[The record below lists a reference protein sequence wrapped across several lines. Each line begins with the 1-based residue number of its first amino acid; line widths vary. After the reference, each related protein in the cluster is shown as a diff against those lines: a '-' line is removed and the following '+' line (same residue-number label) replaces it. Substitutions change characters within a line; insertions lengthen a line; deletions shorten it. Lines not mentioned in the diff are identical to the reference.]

1 MKKLV
6 CLLSTICMTF
16 CLSACSDLLSGDL
29 LSPMTSIQSSQTGG
43 SASVGAQE
51 SLEEGSSIEESSA
64 PESSDSQQ
72 PATSEEPSTSEEI
85 EKPEAYKYT
94 DFTAEEKAVFMQYIG
109 EVLPFPATNDYEF
122 ETYYDDYYY
131 SDGITFSTSGNTQA
145 DFDAYRALFADY
157 TFMETYLDDFND
169 TWYWYEKGDIV
180 VDMSYYYYE
189 GEWWI
194 NVYVCTQG
202 DSAGGN
208 GNLGGGGTDGDYETD
223 ENVITNAGAG
233 LPTGKNGVYNVDF
246 TKATNVK
253 NVTDQGY
260 YLDGCPTTGSPAVLV
275 IPVEFSDATANSKGY
290 SIDKIKKAFNGGTGT
305 TDYYS
310 VQDYYYTASYGQLD
324 LEITVLDSWFKPKN
338 SSSYYAKQTMD
349 YYGSKLNIGDQMV
362 LDEALAYL
370 ESRMD
375 LSKFDTDKNSIID
388 SVVLITTLDVDSD
401 TDFQWAF
408 RFWNLYTD
416 NDGYYYEYDGVSAND
431 YLWASYQFMHE
442 TTNRNGDIVYTDTSA
457 INTYT
462 YIHEF
467 GHVLGADDYYDTAYV
482 NHPLGGHDV
491 MDGMVGDHNPYTKF
505 NYGWLTNSR
514 LVVAESTITLTL
526 TDFSKNGD
534 TIIIA
539 NNWDESLGAYQ
550 EYYVLVYYK
559 NTGLNGGEF
568 GYFEEEGILV
578 YHINASLYKEI
589 QDGETYYDVYN
600 TNTDASDTNYGTK
613 DNLIEFVLSTDGE
626 YVYRVGDTISAKTT
640 DDQGNKIAY
649 TFTVDSLTSTTAT
662 ITFTKNK

>member
-600 TNTDASDTNYGTK
+600 TNTDASDTNYGKK